1 MDHEIPCGASAA
13 ERIHNRRVELQ
24 AAHVMTTAAARK
36 HFIDARAEEMISG
49 LREFAQLVAEIEE
62 SSMAE
67 MMMIAL
73 RDAVAES
80 GEVWDGITAFRRIL
94 EVVAKAKA
102 AAEWEGIAPLADDS
116 GDAAD
121 RAYEAAQ
128 YARLY
133 GEGW

>member
-24 AAHVMTTAAARK
+24 AAHFMTTAEAIK
-36 HFIDARAEEMISG
+36 HLIAERAEEMISEP
-49 LREFAQLVAEIEE
+49 REFAQLVAEIEE

-102 AAEWEGIAPLADDS
+102 ATECEGVAPSADDS
-116 GDAAD
+116 GDADD

-128 YARLY
+128 IDRLY